1 MYDDYINIKRKRMD
15 IDDTELIIDDDNSIR
30 STEYPTIYSWG
41 RADLYCLLYKD
52 NSNNQCCSH
61 DGVYSYRTN
70 SNRNIISISS
80 NQYHTCF
87 VTSTGELYTCGS
99 NYEGAISDEQG
110 IGISNDQ
117 LQRPKLFESLSNH
130 KIVSVS
136 CGLNHTV
143 CLTSAGIPLSFGNN
157 EVI

>member
-80 NQYHTCF
+80 NQYHTCC

-99 NYEGAISDEQG
+99 NYEGAISDEDG
-110 IGISNDQ
+110 VGISNDQ